1 MKRILKKKIWCGLA
15 ALLILM
21 SSLLPAYNV
30 RADGESAP
38 FVADTVLPEE
48 SIESTS
54 EVTSEPSGEV
64 PPENNSVVSQDKN
77 LTYQSIEAN
86 SDSDATIVLDGIMPE
101 NVDVTAVDV
110 TDERNAS
117 GNVLAAFDITLMD
130 GEEEFQPEEGSPIN
144 VEISDERLTTDSKTV
159 ELWHILDDGTRVQ
172 VTDFT
177 MEEGKIS
184 FAATGF
190 SVYEIV
196 EGPQPYE
203 VTPEYVSTLSD
214 FTGDKAGSGFYL
226 FYGSGTSAKYFGN
239 TLNSSGCIVE
249 SNSIPAAAVWFMETE
264 ESTQDH
270 YICKLYTLVSGQ
282 KKYIHQ
288 KASGSNELNF
298 VDSADEATVIDIY
311 VAEGNKFFMKHNSD
325 NRWLQ
330 HSGGGGGIRFYTDA
344 QNKTNSQIGAV
355 FADSVTVPDD
365 SWGLNGRTVGLM
377 SYNPGTTGNAM
388 MAQFN
393 NLKTLKASNLIVR
406 KNTLE
411 GDEKLFVAAGS
422 EITMWTF
429 VNTRE
434 DYYYLTADYEG
445 STAYLQLEGDKLT
458 LVFNEE
464 DATEFTVAVK
474 NGKVK
479 LSAGGKAVAYNGN
492 FVSANDSGADSLY
505 LNFVELSDMSD
516 EDFVIYS
523 AYKVG
528 VSDKDATTG
537 EYLVPNGAQ
546 VIVYTRI
553 WDESTKTYS
562 FYAIDR
568 DGSLVPCYERGD
580 NIMWVGNRI
589 NTLLW
594 DFTEYYND
602 DGTVNHYY
610 ELQNEYS
617 GKYLAPQIKDH
628 QVLSDNKIGL
638 NLPGRRDEQYYTEIL
653 AWDDPYYSY
662 AGIKTDI
669 ANGQIISCP
678 KKESETFYFAL
689 MEPPVAS
696 LTEVTTVDNHQYGIT
711 MKMVDLSDR
720 KQMSSFLG
728 TDAGGATN
736 KTVDGILSTNLGDDG
751 YPTTNLDSTMSG
763 YVKGRS
769 LGDLIAGAGAEEVN
783 HLFLESTYSATGYFE
798 FDSTQNFATLTNETD
813 EEGARNFRVYK
824 EIGTA
829 DSKDSNS
836 MKHGQFLPYN
846 DITPGEFSNLNGY
859 NMYDALLNPLS
870 DEDPRKGENLYLVVN
885 EPNYYNAVEI
895 AAGFVQTPN
904 GLDAWGHDIIFEF
917 TGDDDFWLYVDGE
930 LIIDLGGIHSALE
943 GNVNFATG
951 EVKLRTDKTTNTTLR
966 DLFIANYI
974 KRGKCQTEDE
984 ARTEADKYFTPKV
997 VGGKTYYVF
1006 NDYSEHEMKIYYM
1019 ERGAGASNLHMRFN
1033 LSYITPGSVMLS
1045 KEITGTEAL
1054 DDDMDFSL
1062 VEFPYQILYRMS
1074 KDDPWQR
1081 LNNDNNHISVVY
1093 QNSTQKVEYRENYKP
1108 PKATEEFQ
1116 DVYFINPGM
1125 VAEIRFPDNTYDY
1138 KIIECAV
1145 NKEVY
1150 NDVSVVGIPS
1160 EKIKEIDV
1168 AGNDGRKSYEI
1179 VEATVEE
1186 RKTVAF
1192 QNHVNPEGLR
1202 TLSVMKELHDEN
1214 GNVIDSTKDSTPF
1227 SFRLYLTNGA
1237 DDESK
1242 LEPANMVKYRIQ
1254 NEAEELCRW
1263 SAADGTF
1270 VSTGRKKY
1278 SDLTDEEKIA
1288 VTFET
1293 SINGAIS
1300 KIPAGYTVVVP
1311 GLPVGTIFK
1320 VEERPKEIP
1329 LGYTF
1334 DSYYRDPSTVIH
1346 TDGDTLNSGRI
1357 RANESPFMKV
1367 INRRGWEIEVT
1378 KEWTDKNYIS
1388 SRDSVFTAVYVNE
1401 TLLDGTVKQLKHPQ
1415 TTLRYYF
1422 DDLVSGS
1429 TFDDY
1434 EIREVELNN
1443 PTFDAEGN
1451 LVSYDSIKKKISD
1464 GDFTIVNAVPKGS
1477 SEKRGFSYSVSYQK
1491 GQPHQTATGADADG
1505 NVREDTIINTRNGGI
1520 VLYLYEMGTDRKVPL
1535 KDGVFTLQRYDKAS
1549 QTYVNEGTYTSD
1561 ENGRITILYE
1571 HKIDTEAEYTLT
1583 QTVAPKGYIGL
1594 KNPFTFAVTA
1604 QDEIVLVDDGDK
1616 DQWDEWKD
1624 WNKPQQSTDKLIA
1637 YINVYNKPYTLEVY
1651 KFDGTSTGVGGLKEA
1666 HFELHRGVKGGQSA
1680 IVKDYA
1686 PMPGYE
1692 DLVTGDNG
1700 IITGIN
1706 SNLAPNNYYL
1716 TEKTPPEGY
1725 TGLKGDVI
1733 FAITPLGRLE
1743 LIDSPEGSNVKLTE
1757 GTYGDTYRYLLNIPN
1772 SKEDSVVLTV
1782 EKKVAGSFGN
1792 KNDTFDFTFTTT
1804 DSDTAEYE
1812 YSIRDEDNNVTS
1824 GLTIRSGGTFT
1835 LGHGESFIVSLPK
1848 NTEVTIE
1855 EFDYSMNGYST
1866 TVAVDTEEAQ
1876 AVRSVTGAIAK
1887 DTKYTF
1893 TNTKTGQIPTGVVLP
1908 IGGMVAF
1915 ALIILSGAVY
1925 TILNKRRYQ
1934 KEL

>member
-1 MKRILKKKIWCGLA
+1 MKRILKKRIWCGLA

-30 RADGESAP
+30 RADGENAP
-38 FVADTVLPEE
+38 FVAETVLPEE

-54 EVTSEPSGEV
+54 EVMSEPSGEV

-144 VEISDERLTTDSKTV
+144 VEISDERLAADSKNV
-159 ELWHILDDGTRVQ
+159 EVWHILDDGTRVQ

-177 MEEGKIS
+177 IEDGKIR

-196 EGPQPYE
+196 EGPEPYQTNKQNAQE
-203 VTPEYVSTLSD
+203 LSD
-214 FTGDKAGSGFYL
+214 FTGEGADEGFYL
-226 FYGSGTSAKYFGN
+226 FYGASGSEKYFHASVNG
-239 TLNSSGCIVE
+239 SGALAE
-249 SNSIPAAAVWFMETE
+249 KTPMNNGSVWYMETVS
-264 ESTQDH
+264 ESDTT
-270 YICKLYTLVSGQ
+270 YSCKLYSIVGGV
-282 KKYIHQ
+282 KKYLHQ
-288 KASGSNELNF
+288 TAAESIKVELIDNSDDATIIDISKA
-298 VDSADEATVIDIY
+298 DSAGYFIL
-311 VAEGNKFFMKHNSD
+311 KHHTEELY
-325 NRWLQ
+325 LQ
-330 HSGGGGGIRFYTDA
+330 HSGSGNGIRFYKDHE
-344 QNKTNSQIGAV
+344 NVNNSSIGATMV
-355 FADSVTVPDD
+355 SSLTPPDD
-365 SWGLNGRTVGLM
+365 PYGFDGKTYGLM
-377 SYNPGTTGNAM
+377 FYNSGTTGDAL
-388 MAQFN
+388 MATAKN
-393 NLKTLKASNLIVR
+393 DTELKSASLAVR
-406 KNTLE
+406 KNVVDSD
-411 GDEKLFVAAGS
+411 GILFVALNS
-422 EITMWTF
+422 NISMWTF
-429 VNTRE
+429 HSTKE
-434 DYYYLTADYEG
+434 DYYTLSTTVGEATKYISLTG
-445 STAYLQLEGDKLT
+445 TGLT
-458 LVFNEE
+458 LVDNESE
-464 DATEFTVAVK
+464 ATELKVTPDGGKIRLSASGKAITFN
-474 NGKVK
+474 NGYRSSNEGSGNQYLNLVK
-479 LSAGGKAVAYNGN
+479 LS
-492 FVSANDSGADSLY
+492 DLTED
-505 LNFVELSDMSD
+505 
-516 EDFVIYS
+516 DFVVYS

-528 VSDKDATTG
+528 VSDKFDNG
-537 EYLVPNGAQ
+537 EYKVPNGAQ
-546 VIVYTRI
+546 IIVYTRI
-553 WDESTKTYS
+553 WDDVNKRYD

-594 DFTEYYND
+594 DFTEYYNE
-602 DGTVNHYY
+602 DGTVNYYY
-610 ELQNEYS
+610 ELQNQYS

-628 QVLSDNKIGL
+628 QVLSDNKIGI

-669 ANGQIISCP
+669 VNDQIVSCP

-689 MEPPVAS
+689 MEPPVQRF
-696 LTEVTTVDNHQYGIT
+696 TEVTTVDNHQYGIT
-711 MKMVDLSDR
+711 MKMIDLASKD
-720 KQMSSFLG
+720 QMCNFLG

-736 KTVDGILSTNLGDDG
+736 KTVAGILSTNLGDDG
-751 YPTTNLDSTMSG
+751 YPTTNLDSTKTG

-769 LGDLIAGAGAEEVN
+769 LGDLMAGAEEVN
-783 HLFLESTYSATGYFE
+783 HLFLESTYNASGYFE
-798 FDSTQNFATLTNETD
+798 FDSTQNFATLTDETD
-813 EEGARNFRVYK
+813 ETGARNFRVYK

-829 DSKDSNS
+829 DVKDAAS
-836 MKHGQFLPYN
+836 MKHGQFMPYN
-846 DITPGEFSNLNGY
+846 DLTPGVYSSLNSSNL
-859 NMYDALLNPLS
+859 YDALLKALPE
-870 DEDPRKGENLYLVVN
+870 DDPRKGEKLYLVDD
-885 EPNYYNAVEI
+885 PNYYNAVEI
-895 AAGFVQTPN
+895 DAGFVQTPN
-904 GLDAWGHDIIFEF
+904 GEDSWGHDIIFEF

-951 EVKLRTDKTTNTTLR
+951 EVTLKTDKTTKTSLR

-974 KRGKCQTEDE
+974 KRGKSEDE
-984 ARTEADKYFTPKV
+984 AQTEADKYFRPKV
-997 VGGKTYYVF
+997 VDNKTYYVF

-1045 KEITGTEAL
+1045 KQITGTEAL
-1054 DDDMDFSL
+1054 EDDMDFSL
-1062 VEFPYQILYRMS
+1062 VEFPYQILYRM
-1074 KDDPWQR
+1074 DEYDTEWHR
-1081 LNNDNNHISVVY
+1081 LKNDNQNILVTY
-1093 QNSTQKVEYRENYKP
+1093 QNSTQKVDYRESYKP
-1108 PKATEEFQ
+1108 PKATQTFE

-1125 VAEIRFPDNTYDY
+1125 VAEIHFPEKTYQY

-1150 NDVSVVGIPS
+1150 DDVSVEGVSANDLTETP
-1160 EKIKEIDV
+1160 V
-1168 AGNDGRKSYEI
+1168 TGNADRKSYELK
-1179 VEATVEE
+1179 EATVDE

-1202 TLSVMKELHDEN
+1202 TLSVKKELHDEN

-1242 LEPANMVKYRIQ
+1242 LELANMVKYRIQ
-1254 NEAEELCRW
+1254 NEAGELCRW

-1270 VSTGRKKY
+1270 VSTGKKKY

-1300 KIPAGYTVVVP
+1300 KIPAGHTVEIP

-1320 VEERPKEIP
+1320 VEERPNEIP

-1334 DSYYRDPSTVIH
+1334 DSYYRDPSTAID

-1401 TLLDGTVKQLKHPQ
+1401 TLLDNSVKQLKYPQ

-1451 LVSYDSIKKKISD
+1451 LVSYDSIKKKLSD
-1464 GDFTIVNAVPKGS
+1464 ENFTIVNAVPKGS
-1477 SEKRGFSYSVSYQK
+1477 SEKKGFSYSVSYQK
-1491 GQPHQTATGADADG
+1491 GQPHQTATGADAEG

-1520 VLYLYEMGTDRKVPL
+1520 VLYLYEMGTDQKIPL
-1535 KDGVFTLQRYDKAS
+1535 KDGVFTLQRYDKAT

-1571 HKIDTEAEYTLT
+1571 HKIDTEAQYTLT

-1594 KNPFTFAVTA
+1594 ENPFTFAVTA
-1604 QDEIVLVDDGDK
+1604 QEEIVLVDDGDK

-1624 WNKPQQSTDKLIA
+1624 WNKPQQATDKLIA

-1733 FAITPLGRLE
+1733 FAITPLGRLK
-1743 LIDSPEGSNVKLTE
+1743 LIESPEGSNVKLTE

-1792 KNDTFDFTFTTT
+1792 KNDTFDFTFKTT

-1824 GLTIRSGGTFT
+1824 GLTIHSGGIFT

-1855 EFDYSMNGYST
+1855 EFDYSVNGYST

-1876 AVRSVTGAIAK
+1876 AVRLVTGAIAK
-1887 DTKYTF
+1887 DTKYSF